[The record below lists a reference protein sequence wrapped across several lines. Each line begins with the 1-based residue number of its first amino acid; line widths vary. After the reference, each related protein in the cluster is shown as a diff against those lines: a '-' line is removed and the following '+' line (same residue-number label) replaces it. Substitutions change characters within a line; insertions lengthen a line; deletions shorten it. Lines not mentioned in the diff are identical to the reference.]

1 MYWYYW
7 YAVPG
12 GDSLHAGNF
21 MPTFDTRVWL
31 RFTLQAL
38 YRAHALLEGGQ
49 RHVTIAD
56 LTQGVVHP
64 SKVRRGGGG
73 GRFCS
78 CL

>member
-1 MYWYYW
+1 MNTYSSMLRTPCGRR
-7 YAVPG
+7 VCTVSD
-12 GDSLHAGNF
+12 GDRLYAGNL
-21 MPTFDTRVWL
+21 MPTLNMRLTS
-31 RFTLQAL
+31 QAL

-64 SKVRRGGGG
+64 SKVGGG
-73 GRFCS
+73 CS